1 MILRPAAAQWFEL
14 LTSREEL
21 GAVLDCLAATGLV
34 QLQAY
39 SRSDS
44 RLALPDLRN
53 TLARYET
60 LARRYGLYWPP
71 PSLRPPERDYHVIEV
86 PRAACA
92 QLEAWA
98 HEADPLIDE
107 LETVAREEEETR
119 LLAAFASGNQTG
131 LPRLDLVARAGPV
144 LATRLY
150 VLGPREP
157 AQAMP
162 PSVMSQRSVTED
174 ASFLLVVGPAEQ
186 VAELDQAMAARK
198 ARSLSLPD
206 ELPADPTELSPFLS
220 RQMEALEERGRTAR
234 ETLERLNESHGIAR
248 ALGDLALATWVV
260 MHVPE
265 LPVTEHFAWV
275 TGWCADAND
284 SRLRAALDERGL
296 NYLLRFLP
304 APEGETPPTILHN
317 PFWARPFELFA
328 GLMGVPGT
336 READPSIFV
345 ALLAPLMFGYMFGDV
360 AQGAILVLAGLLLQR
375 RLPAM
380 RLLVPG
386 GLVAIAF
393 GFAFGSVFARE
404 DLIPALWLHPL
415 QEPLVVLG
423 AALAFGAVVITLGLV
438 LDAVQHLWRGE
449 GLRWLGSEAGLLL
462 GYLGLLGAVHDVRA
476 LWALPVGVA
485 WMILGAAAMTPQ
497 APLAGA
503 GHAAGELMERI
514 LQLLVNTISF
524 VRVGAFAL
532 AHAGLCAAVV
542 GIAEA
547 SGPAYWPMLTLG
559 NIVIVALEG
568 LVVGIQT
575 TRLILFEFFIRFL
588 SAGGRRFEPLPPPTG
603 SSLPSSGRTP

>member
-1 MILRPAAAQWFEL
+1 MMLRPAAAQWFEL

-44 RLALPDLRN
+44 RLALPDLRD

-60 LARRYGLYWPP
+60 LARRYGQYWPAASMRAP
-71 PSLRPPERDYHVIEV
+71 DRDYHVIEV
-86 PRAACA
+86 PRAACER
-92 QLEAWA
+92 LEAWA
-98 HEADPLIDE
+98 SDAGPIIAE
-107 LETVAREEEETR
+107 LEAVAAAREETG
-119 LLAAFASGNQTG
+119 LLVAFARGG
-131 LPRLDLVARAGPV
+131 EAALPRLDLVAKAGPV
-144 LATRLY
+144 LAAKLY

-162 PSVMSQRSVTED
+162 PSVMSQRFVTED
-174 ASFLLVVGPAEQ
+174 ACFLLAVGPSEQ

-198 ARSLSLPD
+198 TRSIQLPENLPPDPAELKPYLAERARV
-206 ELPADPTELSPFLS
+206 
-220 RQMEALEERGRTAR
+220 LEERGQAARTELA
-234 ETLERLNESHGIAR
+234 ELNERRGVSE
-248 ALGDLALATWVV
+248 ALGDLAMASWVV
-260 MHVPE
+260 THVPE

-275 TGWCADAND
+275 TGWCADASD
-284 SRLRAALDERGL
+284 TRLRAALDQRAL

-304 APEGETPPTILHN
+304 APEGETPPTILRN
-317 PFWARPFELFA
+317 PFWARPFEVFA

-336 READPSIFV
+336 READPSVVV

-360 AQGAILVLAGLLLQR
+360 AQGAILVVAGLLLQR
-375 RLPAM
+375 RLPAL

-386 GLVAIAF
+386 GLVATGF

-415 QEPLVVLG
+415 QEPLIVLST
-423 AALAFGAVVITLGLV
+423 ALAFGAVVITLGLV
-438 LDAVQHLWRGE
+438 LDAMQHLWRGA
-449 GLRWLGSEAGLLL
+449 GLKWLGSEAGLLL
-462 GYLGLLGAVHDVRA
+462 AYLGLLGAVHDARA
-476 LWALPVGVA
+476 LWALPIGIA

-559 NIVIVALEG
+559 NIVILALEG